1 MNIELTKEE
10 IKIAI
15 SQYVF
20 DIVEGDVNVTVIENY
35 NTTQDVNEYSFNLY
49 LEFSTPLGRR

>member
-35 NTTQDVNEYSFNLY
+35 NTTQDVNEYSFNIDVNQ
-49 LEFSTPLGRR
+49 